1 MNGTLG
7 RLRELGPTLAL
18 ATLAGAAGVV
28 GSYAA
33 AGFTSSFVVAPIDS
47 YLAAVSPG
55 FVITFAITV
64 LGDLGQR
71 LALGTAIALAVVAFG
86 GLSLLGL
93 VVGREFEARADRPRV
108 APLVGPFVGALGV
121 AALAFLLV
129 PSVAPALYAGGT
141 AAAVLV
147 VGEAGRRSSTGASPE
162 GRRTVLTGLAGALG
176 VGLVGYLLGDSGA
189 RGSTGTNA
197 GSTGSTGSA
206 GESGSGAASGGSAG
220 ADGSMDADVRQLLDG
235 AAERTLPVEGIEPLV
250 SERFYNVDINSIDPK
265 VPQQGWSL
273 RVTGAVER
281 EFDLDYEALTA
292 RESHE
297 EFVTLRCV
305 GDALNGQK
313 MDNAL
318 WTVTDVEP
326 LLEEAGV
333 TADSEQCC
341 VQLHGADDYYVAFPL
356 SALREG
362 MLAYRMNGAPLPPEH
377 GAPVRAL
384 VPGHWGEV
392 NAKWITEIE
401 VLDEEVKGY
410 WEQKGWHGT
419 GPVTPVAKLHATN
432 RLDDGRMELGGHAYA
447 GTRGVS
453 RVEVST
459 DNGGTWSEAT
469 LSDPLPGEPRDAWR
483 QWVYRYDPPDGTH
496 VAVARMYDAEGTV
509 QPREQSNPYP
519 RGASGWVRETIRP

>member
-1 MNGTLG
+1 MTGTLG
-7 RLRELGPTLAL
+7 RLRGHTPTLAL
-18 ATLAGAAGVV
+18 AALAGVAGVV

-33 AGFTSSFVVAPIDS
+33 AGFTTSFVVAPIDS
-47 YLAAVSPG
+47 YLAAASPG
-55 FVITFAITV
+55 ALITFAITV

-71 LALGTAIALAVVAFG
+71 LALGTAVALAVGAFG
-86 GLSLLGL
+86 ALSLLGT
-93 VVGREFEARADRPRV
+93 VTGRELAVRTGRPK
-108 APLVGPFVGALGV
+108 AGLLVGPLLGALGV
-121 AALAFLLV
+121 ALLSALLVASVVPALA
-129 PSVAPALYAGGT
+129 AGT
-141 AAAVLV
+141 AAGAVLA
-147 VGEAGRRSSTGASPE
+147 VGEAGRRATAAGHSE
-162 GRRTVLTGLAGALG
+162 GRRAVLSGVAGALG
-176 VGLVGYLLGDSGA
+176 VGGVGYLLGGRSGA
-189 RGSTGTNA
+189 RGSAGARA
-197 GSTGSTGSA
+197 GSTGGSA
-206 GESGSGAASGGSAG
+206 GPEAEPTGTE
-220 ADGSMDADVRQLLDG
+220 VRRLLDE
-235 AAERTLPVEGIEPLV
+235 AAERTLDVEGIEPLV
-250 SERFYNVDINSIDPK
+250 SDGFYSVDINSIDPK
-265 VPQQGWSL
+265 IAVEDWSL

-292 RESHE
+292 RESRE

-318 WTVTDVEP
+318 WTVTDIEP

-453 RVEVST
+453 TVEVST
-459 DNGGTWSEAT
+459 DGGDSWTEAA
-469 LSDPLPGEPRDAWR
+469 LSDPLPGEPKDAWR
-483 QWVYRYDPPDGTH
+483 QWVHRYDPPDGTH
-496 VAVARMYDAEGTV
+496 VAVVRMYDAEGTV
-509 QPREQSNPYP
+509 QPRDQSNPFP
-519 RGASGWVRETIRP
+519 SGASGWVRETIRP

>member
-1 MNGTLG
+1 MNGRFE
-7 RLRELGPTLAL
+7 RLRGLGPALAL
-18 ATLAGAAGVV
+18 AVLAGAAGVV

-33 AGFTSSFVVAPIDS
+33 AGFTPSFVVAPIDS

-71 LALGTAIALAVVAFG
+71 LALGTAIALAVTAFAA
-86 GLSLLGL
+86 LSLLGT
-93 VVGREFEARADRPRV
+93 VAGRELASRTDRP
-108 APLVGPFVGALGV
+108 AAGPLAGVLLAALGV
-121 AALAFLLV
+121 ALLALLLV
-129 PSVAPALYAGGT
+129 PATVPALAAGGG
-141 AAAVLV
+141 AAAVLA
-147 VGEAGRRSSTGASPE
+147 VGEAGRLSSSAGRPE
-162 GRRTVLTGLAGALG
+162 GRRAVLTGLAGTIG
-176 VGLVGYLLGDSGA
+176 VGTLGYLLGEGGA
-189 RGSTGTNA
+189 RGSTGPSA
-197 GSTGSTGSA
+197 GS
-206 GESGSGAASGGSAG
+206 GEA
-220 ADGSMDADVRQLLDG
+220 ADGSGETEPGSMGAEVEELLGTAGD
-235 AAERTLPVEGIEPLV
+235 RSLPVEGIEPLV
-250 SERFYNVDINSIDPK
+250 SERFYNVDINSVDPK
-265 VPQQGWSL
+265 VPVENWSL

-292 RESHE
+292 RESRE

-318 WTVTDVEP
+318 WTVTDIEP

-453 RVEVST
+453 TVEVST
-459 DNGGTWSEAT
+459 DGGDSWTEAA
-469 LSDPLPGEPRDAWR
+469 LSDPLPGEPKDAWR
-483 QWVYRYDPPDGTH
+483 QWVRRYDPPDGTH
-496 VAVARMYDAEGTV
+496 VAVVRMYDAEGTV
-509 QPREQSNPYP
+509 QPRDQSNPFP
-519 RGASGWVRETIRP
+519 SGASGWVRETIRP